1 MCAMGVSSISGLED
15 AYAQNWRDLPHYYE
29 TLDAGELP
37 TMRGMR
43 VSNEDKLR
51 RSVINRLLCHTVLVK
66 SEIEHDFGIDFDH
79 HFGDELDR
87 LRVLEHDQLVR
98 LDNGRIEVAPLGRIF
113 IRNIAMVFDA
123 YLNKPETARSR
134 VFSKTL

>member
-1 MCAMGVSSISGLED
+1 VSSISGLED
-15 AYAQNWRDLPHYYE
+15 AYAQNWRDLPTYYK

-37 TMRGMR
+37 TMRGIR

-51 RSVINRLLCHTVLVK
+51 RSVINRILCHTVLVK
-66 SEIEHDFGIDFDH
+66 SEIEHDFGIDFDE
-79 HFGDELDR
+79 HFGSELDR
-87 LRVLEHDQLVR
+87 LGDLERDQLVR
-98 LDNGRIEVAPLGRIF
+98 LDNGLVEVAPLGRIF

-123 YLNKPETARSR
+123 YLNKPESVRSQ